1 MSRTQVVESAAIPG
15 IPNSRVKQLEQLQAV
30 WLFGS
35 RAMGRHQPGSG
46 IDLCL
51 DGSALSQ
58 NDLLRLLAAVDD
70 LLSSGP
76 EAHPQMMGRRIWS
89 AAPATNGLKSPCA

>member
-1 MSRTQVVESAAIPG
+1 MRLSPDQIQANCQEATASFGDGA
-15 IPNSRVKQLEQLQAV
+15 AV